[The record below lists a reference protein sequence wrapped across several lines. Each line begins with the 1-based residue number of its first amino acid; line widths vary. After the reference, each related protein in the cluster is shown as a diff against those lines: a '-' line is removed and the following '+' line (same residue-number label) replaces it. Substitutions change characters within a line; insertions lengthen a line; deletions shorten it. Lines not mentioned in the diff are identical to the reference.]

1 MKPLT
6 ALTVTTLFTTSMLAA
21 GCASQPEPKP
31 EPPARIGMPNP
42 ASAYCVQKGGKLSF
56 QKDAAGN
63 DTGLCTLPDGTV
75 VEEWALF
82 RRDHPAGQTK

>member
-1 MKPLT
+1 MKPLN

-42 ASAYCVQKGGKLSF
+42 ASAYCAKMGGTLQIKDTPKGQVGI
-56 QKDAAGN
+56 
-63 DTGLCTLPDGTV
+63 CVLPDGSQ
-75 VEEWALF
+75 VEEWELF
-82 RRDHPAGQTK
+82 RRDNPLSPKK